1 MLLQLVGAGVMF
13 LVIGGVAALFGF
25 GIVSDD
31 DPLLAKMCAV
41 FFLLAAAAA
50 FGWAW
55 MNRSRTVVGPRP
67 VAGKPSRSP
76 AGDGIRRRGVEWDA
90 P

>member
-1 MLLQLVGAGVMF
+1 MVGVGVVF
-13 LVIGGVAALFGF
+13 LVIGVVAALFGF

-31 DPLLAKMCAV
+31 DPLMAKMCAV

-55 MNRSRTVVGPRP
+55 MNRSRTVVSPPPR
-67 VAGKPSRSP
+67 AGKPSRSP
-76 AGDGIRRRGVEWDA
+76 AGDGI
-90 P
+90 